1 MNFRF
6 NYFVYFNRK
15 FKVVALKYDFALDTL
30 KYQYMNLQ

>member
-6 NYFVYFNRK
+6 NYSGYFNRK
-15 FKVVALKYDFALDTL
+15 FKVVALKYDFALDIL